1 MGNARDL
8 DGAAM
13 DAIADYLE
21 AATSD
26 ILMVGL
32 NWPEAEHL
40 SPGFDLHVESAR
52 LWLDCVIERMEE
64 SGRMRARQIGRR
76 ARLGAGAG
84 RLKRPA
90 RR

>member
-1 MGNARDL
+1 MGDCTKL

-52 LWLDCVIERMEE
+52 LWLDSVIERMEVWT
-64 SGRMRARQIGRR
+64 MRARQIAEALDR
-76 ARLGAGAG
+76 AGAR
-84 RLKRPA
+84 RLK
-90 RR
+90 

>member
-1 MGNARDL
+1 MGECTRL

-26 ILMVGL
+26 VLLVGL

-52 LWLDCVIERMEE
+52 LWVESVTERMEVWTK
-64 SGRMRARQIGRR
+64 RARHIADALDR
-76 ARLGAGAG
+76 AGAR
-84 RLKRPA
+84 RLK
-90 RR
+90 

>member
-1 MGNARDL
+1 MGECTRL

-52 LWLDCVIERMEE
+52 LWLDSVIERMEVWT
-64 SGRMRARQIGRR
+64 MRARQIADALDR
-76 ARLGAGAG
+76 AGAR
-84 RLKRPA
+84 RLK
-90 RR
+90 

>member
-1 MGNARDL
+1 MGEFTRL

-32 NWPEAEHL
+32 NWPEAAHL
-40 SPGFDLHVESAR
+40 SSGFELHVESAR
-52 LWLDCVIERMEE
+52 LWVDSVIERMEVWTK
-64 SGRMRARQIGRR
+64 RARQIAEALDR
-76 ARLGAGAG
+76 AGAR
-84 RLKRPA
+84 RLK
-90 RR
+90 

>member
-1 MGNARDL
+1 MGECTKL

-21 AATSD
+21 TAASD

-52 LWLDCVIERMEE
+52 LWLDSVIERMEVWTT
-64 SGRMRARQIGRR
+64 RARQIAAALDR
-76 ARLGAGAG
+76 AGAR
-84 RLKRPA
+84 RLK
-90 RR
+90 